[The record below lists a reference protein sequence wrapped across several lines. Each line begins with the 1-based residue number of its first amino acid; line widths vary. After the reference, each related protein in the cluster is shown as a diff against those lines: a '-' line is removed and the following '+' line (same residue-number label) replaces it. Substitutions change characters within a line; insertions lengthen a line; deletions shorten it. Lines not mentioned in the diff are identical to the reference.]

1 MSINY
6 KNVNKVSED
15 IKKDRVEELKK
26 ILPEVFTE
34 GKIDIEKLKLSLGE
48 DIDERPE
55 RFNFTWAGK
64 NNAIKTV
71 LVPSKATLKP
81 AKDES
86 VKFDESENLI
96 IEGDNLEVLKL
107 LQKTYFGKIKMIY
120 IDPPYNT
127 GGDFVYHD
135 DFSAPINSYLKQ
147 TGQLDDE
154 GNKQSSNKETNGRF
168 HSDWLSMMYPRLKLA
183 WNLLRDDG
191 AIFISINDNEVSNLK
206 FILNEVFGEE
216 NFIAQLVWLNKEGG
230 GGSDS
235 KFFRLKHEYI
245 LCYSKASEQLI
256 IDGVDIS
263 NLERYTMSDE
273 FEETRGKFYLQK
285 LGMGSIQYSK
295 SLDYPINSPDNT
307 EIFPSENGKRA
318 CWRWSVKK
326 TEWGIKNKFILI
338 KKDKSNVWQVYT
350 KQYLK
355 VDNNG
360 EPIDRKNRP
369 LGAIEQFSST
379 QASKEMDVIFGKKVF
394 DYSKPKELIKW
405 LIDVV
410 CNDENDI
417 IVDFFAGSGTTAQAV
432 LELNQKDE
440 KNCKFILVQL
450 PEKTAID
457 SDAFKAGYK
466 TIADITKERVRR
478 VLKGYGENPKPIDG
492 GFKVF
497 KLSQSNYPE
506 ISFEFDPEKSEEE
519 NQTLLTAYLSK
530 AKQISL
536 LDNSVNPIDV
546 VYENIVKEG
555 FSLNSKVVE
564 GSVDG
569 NHLFIVTDGES
580 EMRIS
585 LDSKISA
592 ESVKKLSSVEF
603 KGKTFVCYDNA
614 LTDSDKAN
622 ISLNLELKTI

>member
-1 MSINY
+1 MNINY

-71 LVPSKATLKP
+71 LVPSRATLKP
-81 AKDES
+81 SKDES

-107 LQKTYFGKIKMIY
+107 LQKTYFGKVKMIY

-154 GNKQSSNKETNGRF
+154 GNKQSSNKETNGRY

-183 WNLLRDDG
+183 WNLLNDDG
-191 AIFISINDNEVSNLK
+191 IIFVSIDDNEVHNLRK
-206 FILNEVFGEE
+206 LMDEVFGEE
-216 NFIAQLVWLNKEGG
+216 NFLF
-230 GGSDS
+230 D
-235 KFFRLKHEYI
+235 
-245 LCYSKASEQLI
+245 LI
-256 IDGVDIS
+256 RKTKTS
-263 NLERYTMSDE
+263 N
-273 FEETRGKFYLQK
+273 
-285 LGMGSIQYSK
+285 
-295 SLDYPINSPDNT
+295 NH
-307 EIFPSENGKRA
+307 
-318 CWRWSVKK
+318 
-326 TEWGIKNKFILI
+326 
-338 KKDKSNVWQVYT
+338 
-350 KQYLK
+350 
-355 VDNNG
+355 DNNG
-360 EPIDRKNRP
+360 LNIQHEYTLVFSKNRSNAEIKGDKKSFANYHNP
-369 LGAIEQFSST
+369 DNDPKGDWGTDNPSANLDNRKTKNVFEIKNPYTGKIDTPPTGRHWLFSIDKFNEYVKSGKIFFK
-379 QASKEMDVIFGKKVF
+379 KEHGKNERGFILKRYKADIQDDFYKVDSLYFANNTYINQTATREISSIFSFKAFEYTKPTVFIKKLVSF
-394 DYSKPKELIKW
+394 LCKDG
-405 LIDVV
+405 
-410 CNDENDI
+410 DI
-417 IVDFFAGSGTTAQAV
+417 ILDFFAGSGTTAQAV
-432 LELNQKDE
+432 LELNKEDGG
-440 KNCKFILVQL
+440 NRKFVLVQL
-450 PEKTAID
+450 PEKTSSD
-457 SDAFKAGYK
+457 SEAYKAGYK
-466 TIADITKERVRR
+466 TIAEITKDRIRKTCGDV
-478 VLKGYGENPKPIDG
+478 

-506 ISFEFDPEKSEEE
+506 ISFEFDPDRNEDE

-530 AKQISL
+530 AKQTSL
-536 LDNSVNPIDV
+536 LDSSVNPIDV
-546 VYENIVKEG
+546 VYENVVKEG

-580 EMRIS
+580 EMRIC
-585 LDSKISA
+585 LDLKISP
-592 ESVKKLSSVEF
+592 ESVKKLSSIEF